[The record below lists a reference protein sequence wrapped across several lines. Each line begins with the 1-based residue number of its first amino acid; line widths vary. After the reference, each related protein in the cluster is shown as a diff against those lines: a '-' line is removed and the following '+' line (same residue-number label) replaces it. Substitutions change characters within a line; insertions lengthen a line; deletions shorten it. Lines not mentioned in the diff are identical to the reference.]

1 MILEVGKH
9 IFLRLYVFL
18 NFLYLFLTVLGLCCC
33 VGFSLVAESKSL
45 LQCAGFSL
53 WWPLL
58 LRSTD
63 SRAHGSVAVV
73 HELSSCG
80 SQALE
85 HRLNSQ

>member
-1 MILEVGKH
+1 M
-9 IFLRLYVFL
+9 FFPDRLSVFL

-45 LQCAGFSL
+45 LQCVGFLL
-53 WWPLL
+53 WWPLP
-58 LRSTD
+58 LRNTG
-63 SRAHGSVAVV
+63 SRVHGSIAVV
-73 HELSSCG
+73 CELRSCG

>member
-1 MILEVGKH
+1 M
-9 IFLRLYVFL
+9 FFPDRLSVFL

-45 LQCAGFSL
+45 LQCVGFLL

-58 LRSTD
+58 LRNTG
-63 SRAHGSVAVV
+63 SRVPRSIAVV
-73 HELSSCG
+73 HELRSCG